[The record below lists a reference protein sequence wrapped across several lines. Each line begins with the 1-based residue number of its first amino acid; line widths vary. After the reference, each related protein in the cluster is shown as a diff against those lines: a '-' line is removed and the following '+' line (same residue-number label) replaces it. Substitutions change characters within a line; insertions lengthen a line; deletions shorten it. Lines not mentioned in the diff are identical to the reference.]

1 MGKDLKGKVLGKG
14 LSQRPD
20 GRYNARAM
28 INGVKIDITNFSLP
42 QLKRDFEEAKESLL
56 RKQVNAQNKG
66 MTLDE
71 WFEQWFSVY
80 KEPTL
85 KSSGVAYR
93 RLYVNYFGCRIGT
106 KKLAEITQIDVQIA
120 IADMLAAG
128 RTPKS
133 VKESTGILRQCVEA
147 AMANGMMQI
156 NPVIGTQIPT
166 GATAK
171 RRVLT
176 NEEQQEFIEYLESV
190 HSWYEEMYKIML
202 CTGMRVGE
210 IGGLQWGDIDFQN
223 NCIHVNRTLNCQYEK
238 GVKISKLTS
247 PKTENSVRTIPFF
260 GETKELFE
268 NWKKKVEARR
278 AEYGD
283 RWRLNS
289 EEYGDLV
296 FVTSM
301 GSPVARYNAESDMR
315 YVSTQLNAIRK
326 NDAVEKG
333 TIYKEMERIHPHCL
347 RHTFATRCFEKG
359 MTART
364 VQEIMG
370 HSNYNTTV
378 SYTHCLEDIKQ
389 KEAQKVGNFL
399 DTSTQTDKK
408 VAYENL
414 LGII

>member
-28 INGVKIDITNFSLP
+28 INGVKLDITNFSLP
-42 QLKRDFEEAKESLL
+42 QIKKEFEMAKEELL
-56 RKQVNAQNKG
+56 RKQVNAQHKG
-66 MTLDE
+66 IILDE
-71 WFEQWFSVY
+71 WFEQWFSAY

-85 KSSGVAYR
+85 KSSGIAYR
-93 RLYVNYFGCRIGT
+93 RMYTNYFGCRIGT
-106 KKLAEITQIDVQIA
+106 KKLDEISQMDVQIA
-120 IADMLAAG
+120 IAEMLTAG
-128 RTPKS
+128 RTPKC
-133 VKESTGILRQCVEA
+133 VKEASGILRQCIEA

-156 NPVIGTQIPT
+156 NPVVGTQIPS
-166 GATAK
+166 GETAK

-176 NEEQQEFIEYLESV
+176 NEDQKEFIDYLESV

-223 NCIHVNRTLNCQYEK
+223 NCIHVNRALSCQYEK
-238 GVKISKLTS
+238 GVKKSKLTS
-247 PKTENSVRTIPFF
+247 PKTENSIRTIPFF
-260 GETKELFE
+260 GETKQLLEL
-268 NWKKKVEARR
+268 WKKKVEKRR
-278 AEYGD
+278 SEFGD
-283 RWRLNS
+283 RWRKP

-301 GSPVARYNAESDMR
+301 GSPVARYNVENDLRHVTS
-315 YVSTQLNAIRK
+315 QLNAIRK
-326 NDAVEKG
+326 NESFEKG
-333 TIYKEMERIHPHCL
+333 IVYKEFERIHPHCL

-389 KEAQKVGNFL
+389 LEAQKVGNFL
-399 DTSTQTDKK
+399 DTSSHIDKK

-414 LGII
+414 IGII